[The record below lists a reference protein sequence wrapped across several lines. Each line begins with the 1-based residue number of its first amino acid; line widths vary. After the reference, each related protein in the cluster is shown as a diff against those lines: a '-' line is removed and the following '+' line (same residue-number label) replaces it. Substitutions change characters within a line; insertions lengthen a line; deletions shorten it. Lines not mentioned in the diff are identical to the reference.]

1 MEYKIIQTTYNGDVY
16 EQKTTSY
23 NKMYGIVIQM
33 VGLDYSYI
41 RKVKVEN
48 DVVTIDIQPGEGK
61 ADQSLHELKKLYI
74 IHATEMMKRKKKQ
87 MDYLYKF
94 YQEIGEEF
102 WEYDPE
108 LIESVKMGVSDL

>member
-1 MEYKIIQTTYNGDVY
+1 MKYKIIQTTYKGEVY
-16 EQKTTSY
+16 EQVTTSY
-23 NKMYGIVIQM
+23 YKMYGIVIQM

-41 RKVKVEN
+41 RKVSVED
-48 DVVTIDIQPGEGK
+48 DVITIDIQPGEGRS
-61 ADQSLHELKKLYI
+61 DLSLYELKKLYI

-94 YQEIGEEF
+94 YQEISEEF

-108 LIESVKMGVSDL
+108 LIENVKMGVYDL

>member
-48 DVVTIDIQPGEGK
+48 DVVSIDIQPGEGN
-61 ADQSLHELKKLYI
+61 AILTFSGLKKLYV
-74 IHATEMMKRKKKQ
+74 IHAEEMQKVKRKQ
-87 MDYLYKF
+87 MDLLYNH
-94 YQEIGEEF
+94 YQEICGELHEF
-102 WEYDPE
+102 DPD
-108 LIESVKMGVSDL
+108 LIEYVRAGIHD